1 MKEEIGRSILK
12 QRFMRSEYFPKTNTL
27 IWNFAVVIDSEDLSQ
42 VSDWEVDKAQWFS
55 FEEAI
60 TQVKPDSLAQ
70 RFLNNFLQE
79 YKIKSKDF
87 FA

>member
-1 MKEEIGRSILK
+1 M
-12 QRFMRSEYFPKTNTL
+12 
-27 IWNFAVVIDSEDLSQ
+27 IDSEDLSQ